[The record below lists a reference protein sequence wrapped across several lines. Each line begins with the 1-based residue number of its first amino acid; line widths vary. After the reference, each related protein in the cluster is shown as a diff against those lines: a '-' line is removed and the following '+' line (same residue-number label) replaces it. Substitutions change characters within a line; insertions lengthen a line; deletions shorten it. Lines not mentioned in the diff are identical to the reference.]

1 MDKTRI
7 DDKALKEVS
16 ELLAKAEGEMILEK
30 YRGSMHSPEELK
42 AKADE
47 IKRIAEGRKRKAK
60 PKLWRTILKKAAIVI
75 LALGVSLG
83 AVCAL
88 SEEARA
94 MVANWYREIVGD
106 HIIYHFQGEDNGQA
120 ISVPTFGWLPE
131 GFEQR
136 DTYVF
141 EDMYDTWFED
151 ENGDSISF
159 SCDRIGSLD
168 ISEIVTPE
176 DNLEKIIVN
185 DFECDYY
192 QTLDEDEASFLI
204 WQDDKNNVVCE
215 LGATLDKETIVKIA
229 ENIIFDN

>member
-1 MDKTRI
+1 MDKIRM
-7 DDKALKEVS
+7 DGKALKEVS
-16 ELLAKAEGEMILEK
+16 ELLAMAEGELILEK
-30 YRGSMHSPEELK
+30 YGGSMHSPEELK

-47 IKRIAEGRKRKAK
+47 IKRIAEGRQRKAK
-60 PKLWRTILKKAAIVI
+60 PKLWRTVLKKAAIVI

-136 DTYVF
+136 DTYQ
-141 EDMYDTWFED
+141 DDNIYDTWFENS
-151 ENGDSISF
+151 EGESIYFGCYRVGIS
-159 SCDRIGSLD
+159 D
-168 ISEIVTPE
+168 ITELITPE
-176 DNLEKIIVN
+176 DNLEIIIVN
-185 DFECDYY
+185 GLKCDYY

-215 LGATLDKETIVKIA
+215 LGATLDKEIIVKIA